1 MKSAKLS
8 NVPNRIAAPKML
20 TAVENI
26 NKTATIDEIII

>member
-20 TAVENI
+20 MAVENM
-26 NKTATIDEIII
+26 KRTATIDEITI